1 MKRILLLTAFTLC
14 ATAAQAADIYAYGA
28 GGPAPAIKAAAEA
41 FNQSSGNTVHVD
53 FGPTPKWIEA
63 AKQNADIVFSGS
75 SYMMADYVK
84 AMEGRIDETS
94 IRPLYLRPA
103 VIVVRKGNPK
113 KIRGFKD
120 LLKPGV
126 KVAVT
131 NGSGQVGLWE
141 DVAARSGNI
150 ADVQALRRNIGVF
163 AGNTGIAKNIWEQDP
178 SFDAWLVYNHWALAF
193 PAVGDIVPLE
203 RTYRI
208 YRPMEVALTGKGESS
223 PEAKAFVAFLQSA
236 QGKAAFEKFGWRTR
250 AR

>member
-1 MKRILLLTAFTLC
+1 MKRILLLTAFALC
-14 ATAAQAADIYAYGA
+14 TAAAQAADIYAYGA

-120 LLKPGV
+120 LLKLGAGIPCCRRYSAAG
-126 KVAVT
+126 AHIPDLPPD
-131 NGSGQVGLWE
+131 GSGAHRQRRKQPRSQSLCGIFTVG
-141 DVAARSGNI
+141 
-150 ADVQALRRNIGVF
+150 
-163 AGNTGIAKNIWEQDP
+163 
-178 SFDAWLVYNHWALAF
+178 
-193 PAVGDIVPLE
+193 
-203 RTYRI
+203 
-208 YRPMEVALTGKGESS
+208 
-223 PEAKAFVAFLQSA
+223 
-236 QGKAAFEKFGWRTR
+236 TR
-250 AR
+250 

>member
-1 MKRILLLTAFTLC
+1 MKHIALLTAFLFC
-14 ATAAQAADIYAYGA
+14 GTAAHAADIYAYGA
-28 GGPAPAIKAAAEA
+28 GGPAPAVKAAAAA
-41 FNQSSGNTVHVD
+41 FNQTGNHTVHVD
-53 FGPTPKWIEA
+53 FGPTPKWIDA

-75 SYMMADYVK
+75 AHMMADYVK
-84 AMEGRIDETS
+84 AMEGRVDETS

-103 VIVVRKGNPK
+103 VIVVRQGNPK

-120 LLKPGV
+120 LLKPGI

-193 PAVGDIVPLE
+193 PTVGEVVPLE
-203 RTYRI
+203 RQYRI
-208 YRPMEVALTGKGESS
+208 YRPMEVALTDKGKNS
-223 PEAKAFVAFLQSA
+223 PEAKAFIAFLQSA
-236 QGKAAFEKFGWRTR
+236 QGKAAFEKFGWHTG